1 MLTITDLYT
10 ARGLALK
17 SKGRNSRGAEFAGP
31 CPLCGGRDRF
41 LVWPEQN
48 DGHGSFSCRQCGIS
62 GDVIEW
68 LMRVDGMSFQEAAKA
83 AGRKLERRPARST
96 PQAPQRHEKA
106 PARLDAQ
113 AIPEPARNAAQWREE
128 AAHFVETRHK
138 AIWAQ
143 TEARRYLAG
152 RGLDEVAVRD
162 YRLGWQCGE
171 NGRGHIMRL
180 RKKWGLPDEAARE
193 PGGRTRR
200 AVWIPR
206 GIVIPCPST
215 DGGIER
221 IRIRRPDAD
230 RKQALPNLKYYV
242 MPGSG
247 GSPLWLPMRPGVFRN
262 TIVCVVVEAELDA
275 MLVHRSAGDICAALA
290 VGTAHLRH
298 LPSDIMASLS
308 QLPVILV
315 AMDVDAN
322 GAGGKGW
329 ELWKATFSR
338 AVRWP
343 CINGKD
349 PGEMF
354 QAAVPGHGH
363 EEIRRWVIAGLPP
376 LYAEV
381 ARRAEKKVVA
391 QESAA
396 EPQKVSESQPTPEPA
411 MPSKQSRPE
420 PNFPTHPVWDLNG
433 YYMGKDLVRECLR
446 ANGLTLVPV
455 PGDVRIRGDRQ
466 LPKSEYVKLLPF
478 LRRHREYI
486 DEIAR
491 EMGAE
496 SC

>member
-17 SKGRNSRGAEFAGP
+17 GKGRNSRGAEFAGP

-48 DGHGSFSCRQCGIS
+48 DGHGSYSCRQCGIS
-62 GDVIEW
+62 GDVIQW
-68 LMRVDGMSFQEAAKA
+68 LMDVEGMTFQEAAKA
-83 AGRKLERRPARST
+83 AGRKLEGRPVRST
-96 PQAPQRHEKA
+96 PQAPRRHEK
-106 PARLDAQ
+106 
-113 AIPEPARNAAQWREE
+113 EPARIETRTESERVQDVAQWHEE

-138 AIWAQ
+138 AIWTQ
-143 TEARRYLAG
+143 TEARQYLAG

-206 GIVIPCPST
+206 GIVIPCPSAE
-215 DGGIER
+215 GGIER

-230 RKQALPNLKYYV
+230 RRQALPNLKYYV

-247 GSPLWLPMRPGVFRN
+247 GTPLFLDMRHGAFRN
-262 TIVCVVVEAELDA
+262 APACVVVEAELDA
-275 MLVHRSAGDICAALA
+275 MLVHRAAGDICAALA
-290 VGTAHLRH
+290 VGTAHLRR
-298 LPSDIMASLS
+298 LPVVLMNRLKSF
-308 QLPVILV
+308 PVILV
-315 AMDVDAN
+315 ALDVDDN

-329 ELWKATFSR
+329 ELWKETFSQ
-338 AVRWP
+338 AERWP

-354 QAAVPGHGH
+354 QASVPGHGH
-363 EEIRRWVIAGLPP
+363 ENIREWVIAGLPP
-376 LYAEV
+376 VYAEV
-381 ARRAEKKVVA
+381 ARRAEKKEVP
-391 QESAA
+391 QETSA
-396 EPQKVSESQPTPEPA
+396 EPLKDSEPQPEPVR
-411 MPSKQSRPE
+411 PQNQQRPE
-420 PNFPTHPVWDLNG
+420 PSFPTHPVWDLNG
-433 YYMGKDLVRECLR
+433 YYMGKELVKQCLH

-478 LRRHREYI
+478 LRRHREYL
-486 DEIAR
+486 DEIAKD
-491 EMGAE
+491 MGTE
-496 SC
+496 